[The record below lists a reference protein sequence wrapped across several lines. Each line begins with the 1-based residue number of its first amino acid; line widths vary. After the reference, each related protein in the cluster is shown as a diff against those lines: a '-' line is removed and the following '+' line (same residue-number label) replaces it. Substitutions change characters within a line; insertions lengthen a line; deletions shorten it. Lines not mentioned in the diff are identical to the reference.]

1 MDKHLGRWRHCRA
14 GQEAQPPV
22 RAGASRHPGRWFI
35 GIGVGEYDDAALNLA
50 KALSDVDR
58 MSTWFV
64 RDSRVDHRIALREL
78 ASNPTWAQIS
88 SQLRNFLSQRAPED
102 VVVIYVACHGE

>member
-1 MDKHLGRWRHCRA
+1 MVSPELRLPAAAC
-14 GQEAQPPV
+14 
-22 RAGASRHPGRWFI
+22 ASANPGRWFI

-64 RDSRVDHRIALREL
+64 RDSH
-78 ASNPTWAQIS
+78 W
-88 SQLRNFLSQRAPED
+88 
-102 VVVIYVACHGE
+102 